1 MAYLSE
7 PSSSLSFTSSSHL
20 SNGSI
25 THNIPPFSVPETGA
39 NLEILSLTKLSSSLE
54 QLIVDN
60 SPVFSDADIV
70 VEGVPVGVHRCI
82 LAVRSKFFDEVFKKG
97 SGSSEKDAKPSYNM
111 SELLPYG
118 KIGLEAF
125 QVFLSYFYTGKLK
138 PSPMEVS
145 TCVDNVCAHDA
156 CRPAINFAVELMYA
170 SSIFQ
175 IPELVPLFQRRLL
188 NFVEKALVE
197 DIIPILVVAFHCQC
211 SQLVSQCVD
220 RVARSDLDSICIE
233 KELPYEVAESIRLL
247 RRKSPSDAEDN
258 EVVID
263 PLREKRIRRIHKAL
277 DSDDVELVKLLL
289 TESDITLDDATALH
303 YAAAYCDPKVV
314 SEILGLRLADVN
326 LRNSRG
332 YTVLHIAV
340 MRKEPSV
347 IMSLL
352 AKGAFASTLTL
363 DGRSAVNICRRLT
376 RPKDYHAKT
385 EQGKETNKDRIC
397 IDVLEREMRRNPM
410 AGDVSVT
417 SHTLADD
424 LHMRLLYLENRV
436 ALARLLFPSEAKL
449 AIDIAHAETTSE
461 LANGNLRQVDL
472 NETPIMQR
480 KRLLARMES
489 LMKTVEMGRRYFPHC
504 SEVLDKFMEDD
515 LPDLFY
521 LETGPEEQKI
531 ERTRFRELKEDVQ
544 KAFNKDKAVFNRNE
558 IQNTLPT
565 LIKSHGVR
573 RLKEGTHVAKA
584 HLLVKNYLFADP
596 LIPYTSILGGILAC
610 KVAYDLTQLI
620 SSSYSKTYPG
630 LTKIQR
636 VEWNNRGI
644 STVHA
649 VFISALSLYFVFGSN
664 LFSDERAGLLV
675 FRSSPLSTFG
685 LGVSVGYFLSDLGMI
700 LWLYPSLGGI
710 EYVIHHTLSGI
721 AVAYSMLTG
730 EAQLYTYMVLI
741 SEVTTPEIN
750 IRWYLDTAGMKR
762 STAYLINGVVIFL
775 AWLIARVLLFGYM
788 FYHVYLHY
796 TQVIKM
802 HAFGYMLVFGVPS
815 VLAIMNL
822 MWFGK
827 IIKGVVKVLTKRR

>member
-7 PSSSLSFTSSSHL
+7 PSSSLSFSSSSHL

-39 NLEILSLTKLSSSLE
+39 NLEALSLTKLSSSLE
-54 QLIVDN
+54 QLIVEN
-60 SPVFSDADIV
+60 CPVFSDADIV
-70 VEGVPVGVHRCI
+70 VEGVAVGVHRCI
-82 LAVRSKFFDEVFKKG
+82 LAVRSKFFNEVFKDG
-97 SGSSEKDAKPSYNM
+97 SGSSEKDGKPSYNM

-125 QVFLSYFYTGKLK
+125 QVFLSYLYTGKLK

-156 CRPAINFAVELMYA
+156 CRPAISFAVELMYA

-188 NFVEKALVE
+188 NFVEKALLE

-233 KELPYEVAESIRLL
+233 KELPYEVTESIRLL
-247 RRKSPSDAEDN
+247 RRKSPSDGEGN
-258 EVVID
+258 EAVVD

-314 SEILGLRLADVN
+314 SEVLGLRLADVN

-332 YTVLHIAV
+332 YTVLHIAA

-347 IMSLL
+347 IMALL
-352 AKGAFASTLTL
+352 AKGASASTLTL
-363 DGRSAVNICRRLT
+363 DGQSAVNICRRLT

-397 IDVLEREMRRNPM
+397 IDILEREMRRNPM
-410 AGDVSVT
+410 AGDVSVA
-417 SHTLADD
+417 SHALSDD

-461 LANGNLRQVDL
+461 LATGFPSKCSNGNLRQVDL
-472 NETPIMQR
+472 NETPIMQ
-480 KRLLARMES
+480 KQRLLARMQA

-515 LPDLFY
+515 LPDLSY
-521 LETGPEEQKI
+521 LETGTPEEQRI
-531 ERTRFRELKEDVQ
+531 ERSRFRELKEDVQ
-544 KAFNKDKAVFNRNE
+544 RAFKKDKAEFNRNG
-558 IQNTLPT
+558 L
-565 LIKSHGVR
+565 
-573 RLKEGTHVAKA
+573 
-584 HLLVKNYLFADP
+584 
-596 LIPYTSILGGILAC
+596 
-610 KVAYDLTQLI
+610 
-620 SSSYSKTYPG
+620 SSSS
-630 LTKIQR
+630 
-636 VEWNNRGI
+636 
-644 STVHA
+644 S
-649 VFISALSLYFVFGSN
+649 SSSLR
-664 LFSDERAGLLV
+664 D
-675 FRSSPLSTFG
+675 
-685 LGVSVGYFLSDLGMI
+685 
-700 LWLYPSLGGI
+700 GGP
-710 EYVIHHTLSGI
+710 YKYRKL
-721 AVAYSMLTG
+721 
-730 EAQLYTYMVLI
+730 
-741 SEVTTPEIN
+741 
-750 IRWYLDTAGMKR
+750 
-762 STAYLINGVVIFL
+762 
-775 AWLIARVLLFGYM
+775 
-788 FYHVYLHY
+788 
-796 TQVIKM
+796 
-802 HAFGYMLVFGVPS
+802 
-815 VLAIMNL
+815 
-822 MWFGK
+822 
-827 IIKGVVKVLTKRR
+827 